1 MNFNFNDNHGTSNAA
16 PLNLNKGGVLDLSKA
31 APSLHKCILGGG
43 WDMAVAGPSADLD
56 LAAFML
62 NANGRVE
69 RVPDDV
75 IFFNHKETRGIRLEG
90 DNRTGAGDG
99 DDERIDIDLD
109 QIDPRIQKIV
119 FFIVIFD
126 AYNKKQ
132 TFGMINNSFVRLL
145 DADDNE
151 REICRYPL
159 KERYGTDT
167 AITVCSLN
175 RTQRGWE
182 FEAIGEGTVG
192 DLNNLLSRYM

>member
-1 MNFNFNDNHGTSNAA
+1 MEA
-16 PLNLNKGGVLDLSKA
+16 
-31 APSLHKCILGGG
+31 
-43 WDMAVAGPSADLD
+43 
-56 LAAFML
+56 
-62 NANGRVE
+62 
-69 RVPDDV
+69 
-75 IFFNHKETRGIRLEG
+75 RGIRLEG

-119 FFIVIFD
+119 FLIVIFD

-159 KERYGTDT
+159 KERYSTDT
-167 AITVCSLN
+167 AITVCSIN

-182 FEAIGEGTVG
+182 FEAIGEGAVG
-192 DLNNLLSRYM
+192 DLNSLLSRYM